1 MLGKG
6 SPESQAGKPPA
17 TILVVDDEPS
27 LRDTIAYALRRE
39 GFVVETAAEGNRA
52 VAIARERSPDLVIL
66 DVMLPGLDGFEVCRL
81 IRRESP
87 VPIVMLSAK
96 GEELDR
102 VLGLEI
108 GADDYIGKP
117 FHMRELIA
125 RVRAQLRRVQI
136 NERKQPVSQAPTGVI
151 MLGDV
156 VLDLDAHQVLVHGK
170 PVALKP
176 REFDLLAY
184 LIKNRGR
191 VVNRDQVLRDVWDYD
206 VPTDTRTIDVHVR
219 WIRQKLAESGA
230 VTPEIE
236 TVRGVGYRLAATS
249 DDKTVTRK
257 P

>member
-1 MLGKG
+1 
-6 SPESQAGKPPA
+6 
-17 TILVVDDEPS
+17 
-27 LRDTIAYALRRE
+27 
-39 GFVVETAAEGNRA
+39 
-52 VAIARERSPDLVIL
+52 
-66 DVMLPGLDGFEVCRL
+66 
-81 IRRESP
+81 
-87 VPIVMLSAK
+87 MLSAK